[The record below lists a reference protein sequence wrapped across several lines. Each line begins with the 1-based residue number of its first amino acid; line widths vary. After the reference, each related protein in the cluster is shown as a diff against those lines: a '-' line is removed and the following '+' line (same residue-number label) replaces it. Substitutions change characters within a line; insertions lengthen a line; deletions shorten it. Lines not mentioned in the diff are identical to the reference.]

1 MQLIEALLDFERMPG
16 RYPLGLRE
24 PRVLFEHMHTVMMLA
39 CGRPVPELAAHAQEE
54 SAEDALRR
62 ASRFFIRTALLRP
75 GADHLTVLGLST
87 GFNAETLRD
96 HYRMMIRMTH
106 PDFAA
111 ADGEGNIW
119 PADAAQRINAANDAL
134 QTLLGTPA
142 PQGHA
147 VTSPTATPATQVKK
161 APVSVAA
168 RVGRR
173 APATGPTARRPQTP
187 MRWRWAIAVLG
198 VLVTGVAL
206 LMDSTRSSG
215 NLTVRKPA
223 ELEVNS
229 PALLQSAALQ
239 SGEPSEASRSLPD
252 AGTAGV
258 AADPAAAV
266 LAQGVSVDASAPTE
280 PGISLTVDR
289 QLQRMPSLRAT
300 VETRKNEE
308 VAERPPLVRSV
319 TEPAPAVAATRP
331 PPAPDL
337 VPGQDSTT
345 LSATEHREA
354 VAARQPSTIALS
366 QVQPTLSNVMSSLH
380 AGKGASLAQ
389 WIDPNWRSQP
399 SAQTFVNQFDQ
410 MLAGRKVRQVGKIA
424 LDSRAQEA
432 RLVVEGVIEMELL
445 DARNQTE
452 RRDLHL
458 TATFQNQDGRP
469 VLTHLMAGHLR

>member
-1 MQLIEALLDFERMPG
+1 MQLTEALLDFERMPG

-24 PRVLFEHMHTVMMLA
+24 PRVLFEQMHTVMMLA
-39 CGRPVPELAAHAQEE
+39 CGRPVPEMGEHAQGG

-75 GADHLTVLGLST
+75 GSDHWTVLGLSA
-87 GFNAETLRD
+87 GFSAETLRE

-111 ADGEGNIW
+111 ADGNGNIW

-134 QTLLGTPA
+134 QTLLEAPA

-147 VTSPTATPATQVKK
+147 GTSPKVTPATPVKK
-161 APVSVAA
+161 VPPSVAA
-168 RVGRR
+168 RVQRR
-173 APATGPTARRPQTP
+173 APATGPNSRRPQNS
-187 MRWRWAIAVLG
+187 MRWKGAVAVLG
-198 VLVTGVAL
+198 VLVTGAAL
-206 LMDSTRSSG
+206 LMDSTRPAG
-215 NLTVRKPA
+215 NLTARKPA
-223 ELEVNS
+223 ELEVSS

-239 SGEPSEASRSLPD
+239 SNEPSVANGALSD
-252 AGTAGV
+252 AGTANV
-258 AADPAAAV
+258 AADLAAAV
-266 LAQGVSVDASAPTE
+266 SAQGVNVDASAPTE

-289 QLQRMPSLRAT
+289 QLQRIPSLRAT
-300 VETRKNEE
+300 VENRKDEE

-319 TEPAPAVAATRP
+319 AEPAPAMAAAKPTPVAE
-331 PPAPDL
+331 PAPD
-337 VPGQDSTT
+337 QDGTT
-345 LSATEHREA
+345 LSTREQSGVDAT
-354 VAARQPSTIALS
+354 RQPTTIALS

-424 LDSRAQEA
+424 LDSRTQEA

-458 TATFQNQDGRP
+458 TATFQQQDGKP